1 MQMDDIESFEFDLEE
16 AKELIYTGKLS
27 MQDFANLIRRDVSR
41 IEKTIET
48 IKAMLVSL
56 KKHEPGKKKKQA
68 QLQTLLDEY
77 TVWLAKYDGLVVEY
91 ERADEV

>member
-1 MQMDDIESFEFDLEE
+1 
-16 AKELIYTGKLS
+16 

-68 QLQTLLDEY
+68 QLKTLLDEY